1 MLRNGQIA
9 SDIEGKW
16 SEFLGWR
23 PLNDSEKF
31 RSSIPREAA
40 PDPATKKKYSYKHQ
54 ATKIGLRKSL
64 VSGIWLTCI
73 YFCAFIAL
81 IFPPWTASFWIPFFI
96 GLLMVGLTT
105 AITFVYYNKF
115 FSKDW
120 AISAMVIFLAFSLGS
135 SWLRND
141 AYPSGT
147 LELGT
152 QIGHDFGK
160 RVTKKKGSGSGRIFY
175 ELPYKAGFISILRYS
190 PFLVFFI
197 FAVRGIKSG
206 YTNESRVCMIIH
218 VCLALI
224 CLASVGWLFSA
235 GRMDFIGAM
244 CAIIIGTFSLS
255 VNYKRE
261 DGLSFQSCGA
271 IILGAFLIAGIIIF
285 LAS

>member
-1 MLRNGQIA
+1 
-9 SDIEGKW
+9 
-16 SEFLGWR
+16 
-23 PLNDSEKF
+23 
-31 RSSIPREAA
+31 
-40 PDPATKKKYSYKHQ
+40 
-54 ATKIGLRKSL
+54 
-64 VSGIWLTCI
+64 
-73 YFCAFIAL
+73 
-81 IFPPWTASFWIPFFI
+81 
-96 GLLMVGLTT
+96 
-105 AITFVYYNKF
+105 
-115 FSKDW
+115 
-120 AISAMVIFLAFSLGS
+120 MVIFLAFSLGS

-175 ELPYKAGFISILRYS
+175 ELPYKAGFISILRCS

-244 CAIIIGTFSLS
+244 CAIIIGSFSLS